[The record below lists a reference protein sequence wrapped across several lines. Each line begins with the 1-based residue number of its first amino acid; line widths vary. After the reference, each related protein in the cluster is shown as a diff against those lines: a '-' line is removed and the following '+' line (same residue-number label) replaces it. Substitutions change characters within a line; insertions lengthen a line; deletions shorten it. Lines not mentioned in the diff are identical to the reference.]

1 MGDIWLK
8 AAYGA
13 QNEYIKDFLKKKPRK
28 DCYAS
33 KEERIKEKEYELLE
47 DDLEKEL
54 EMSRIQMECEVNDF
68 EKSLNKKDK
77 LDYNEFLNENSFADT
92 VNQLLWHE
100 NKYMDYTTKFDLNKV
115 TEEKD
120 NMIQKY
126 ESKIT
131 LNMDIINNIFLEIE
145 LDESFTDL
153 TSEEK
158 YAILD
163 SDVEL
168 VIGGSTIDKS
178 KILSCLFIQLCSGQ
192 KINEKENRIQIP
204 IYDFN
209 SLWFTSKNGEKEKY
223 GNLKGL
229 PLISM
234 IFSQLKINLFVPKI
248 LNKFK
253 MNLVLHGKI
262 IDAIDRSNLVRGQDL
277 QFIIFQNK
285 ILEHKEK
292 YYNNIKL
299 NFNNLS
305 KFMLIYFKPK
315 VFTNTNFW
323 DLSLEYP
330 ELEYAKLV
338 FHGLSI
344 FSLDFSDKDD
354 EILSFEFFGIKIYLL
369 PYSNDIDT
377 WEKIKESFENIY
389 ENFNH
394 NFINFSRLDHVKL
407 NLDISGNKENFD
419 IIINNIN
426 FNIIQIIGGM
436 CGLKFCR

>member
-1 MGDIWLK
+1 MSDVWIK

-13 QNEYIKDFLKKKPRK
+13 QNEYIKDFLKKKPTK

-33 KEERIKEKEYELLE
+33 KEERIKNKEYELLE

-68 EKSLNKKDK
+68 EKSLDKKDK
-77 LDYNEFLNENSFADT
+77 LDYNEFLNENSYTDT
-92 VNQLLWHE
+92 LKELFLG
-100 NKYMDYTTKFDLNKV
+100 NKYVDYNEKIVLVKV
-115 TEEKD
+115 TQDKD
-120 NMIQKY
+120 NMIQHY
-126 ESKIT
+126 VANLICGI
-131 LNMDIINNIFLEIE
+131 DIINNIFLEIE
-145 LDESFTDL
+145 LDESFSDL
-153 TSEEK
+153 SSEEK

-168 VIGGSTIDKS
+168 VISGSTIDKS

-192 KINEKENRIQIP
+192 KINEKENIIQIP

-209 SLWFTSKNGEKEKY
+209 SLLYKEAKNGEKY

-229 PLISM
+229 PLIAM
-234 IFSQLKINLFVPKI
+234 QFSSIKINLFVPRI
-248 LNKFK
+248 LDKFK
-253 MNLVLHGKI
+253 MNLVLQAKV
-262 IDAIDRSNLVRGQDL
+262 IDNIDKKNLAQGNNL
-277 QFIIFQNK
+277 QFIIFQNQ
-285 ILEHKEK
+285 IYEHREK

-299 NFNNLS
+299 NFSNLS

-315 VFTNTNFW
+315 IFTNTNFW

-330 ELEYAKLV
+330 ELEYAKLI
-338 FHGLSI
+338 FSGF

-354 EILSFEFFGIKIYLL
+354 EILSFDFFGIKIYLL
-369 PYSNDIDT
+369 PYSNDVDT
-377 WEKIKESFENIY
+377 WDKIKESFGNIY

-394 NFINFSRLDHVKL
+394 SFINFSRLENVKL
-407 NLDISGNKENFD
+407 NLDISGNKEDFD
-419 IIINNIN
+419 IVINNIN
-426 FNIIQIIGGM
+426 YNIIQIMGGM

>member
-1 MGDIWLK
+1 MGDVWLK
-8 AAYGA
+8 AAYGV
-13 QNEYIKDFLKKKPRK
+13 QNEYIKDFLKKKPTK

-68 EKSLNKKDK
+68 EKSLDKKDK
-77 LDYNEFLNENSFADT
+77 LDYNEFLNENSYADT
-92 VNQLLWHE
+92 LKELFLG
-100 NKYMDYTTKFDLNKV
+100 NKFVDYNEKIDLVKV
-115 TEEKD
+115 SQDKD
-120 NMIQKY
+120 NKIQHY
-126 ESKIT
+126 ESYRICGI
-131 LNMDIINNIFLEIE
+131 DIINNIFLEIE

-153 TSEEK
+153 SSEEK

-168 VIGGSTIDKS
+168 VICGSTIDKS

-192 KINEKENRIQIP
+192 KINEKEKTIQIP

-209 SLWFTSKNGEKEKY
+209 SLLYKATKNGEKY

-229 PLISM
+229 PLIAM
-234 IFSQLKINLFVPKI
+234 QFSLIKINLFMPKI
-248 LNKFK
+248 LDKFK
-253 MNLVLHGKI
+253 MNLVLQAKVL
-262 IDAIDRSNLVRGQDL
+262 DNIDRKNLARGLDL
-277 QFIIFQNK
+277 QFIIFQNQ
-285 ILEHKEK
+285 IHEHREK

-330 ELEYAKLV
+330 ELEYAKLI
-338 FHGLSI
+338 FNGL

-377 WEKIKESFENIY
+377 WEKIKESFGNIY

-426 FNIIQIIGGM
+426 FNVIQIIGGM